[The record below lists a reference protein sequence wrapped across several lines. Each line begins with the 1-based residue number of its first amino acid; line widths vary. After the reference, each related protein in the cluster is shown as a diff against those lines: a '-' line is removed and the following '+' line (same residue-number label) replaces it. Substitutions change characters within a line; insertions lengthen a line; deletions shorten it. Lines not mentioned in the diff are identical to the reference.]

1 MTILAATLAV
11 AAPLVLA
18 DEKSFLHFPGVEDF
32 RVQKVQR
39 ADRED
44 AWPFT
49 VDEGYLTCAWL
60 LGKPTVYFTDN
71 PGEGGSIEG
80 MRVVVVSTDPMDLM
94 FSRFIGQG
102 LIGSFESM
110 ETLIKLMAP
119 FKNTGNRLCDQPR
132 GTLIG
137 PGEL

>member
-1 MTILAATLAV
+1 MSMLAATLAV

-18 DEKSFLHFPGVEDF
+18 DEKSFLHFPGVDDF

-44 AWPFT
+44 EWPFT
-49 VDEGYLTCAWL
+49 VDEGYLTCAYL

-71 PGEGGSIEG
+71 PGEGGAIED

-94 FSRFIGQG
+94 LARFVGQG
-102 LIGSFESM
+102 LIGSFASM

-119 FKNTGNRLCDQPR
+119 LKTVGNRLCDQPR
-132 GTLIG
+132 GTIIG